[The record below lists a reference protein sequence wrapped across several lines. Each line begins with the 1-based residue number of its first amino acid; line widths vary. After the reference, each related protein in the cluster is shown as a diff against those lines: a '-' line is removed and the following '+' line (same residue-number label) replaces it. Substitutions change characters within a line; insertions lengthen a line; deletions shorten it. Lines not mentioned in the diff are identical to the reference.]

1 MDFQIKVAEDVDIY
15 RAWQCSTQVGGV
27 CAELGFLNPKCNS
40 NFDYFF
46 ITISDRC
53 KLEYV

>member
-1 MDFQIKVAEDVDIY
+1 VDFQIKVAEDVDIY